1 MRYQNEEFR
10 ECSGIVRSEVLAL
23 LAMFDRRIEAPPVV
37 TQTLRLAVTGRVYV
51 NTCLWSSLTL
61 SCSFCQQ
68 RFHHTA
74 GRGAVT
80 SFSAEAEHIYRG
92 MAP

>member
-51 NTCLWSSLTL
+51 NTCLWSSLN
-61 SCSFCQQ
+61 CSFCQR

-74 GRGAVT
+74 GRGAEQL
-80 SFSAEAEHIYRG
+80 FS
-92 MAP
+92 